1 MFIPLAFVVFPS
13 TILTVGVLIKIV
25 LVARSRVGS
34 VWNML
39 KLQGAR
45 FSSSWQPSSFLRFS
59 GSDSNS
65 ILSVWTSS
73 ESLSSFFH
81 PNSWLSKLIS
91 LTRALIRMH
100 PGFVIGKEQD
110 DNKNNNNNNNHQL
123 TNPHCLSI
131 CRFFCVV
138 SGAGQ
143 NNCSSRA
150 EPYVP
155 NSGLYYFG
163 EILVSLLG
171 VVLFLSFGANQ
182 EVFDFWRQIFKDNFS
197 RVVKI
202 PPQMNRPTAF
212 SYQARG
218 RSAKSL
224 RRYLLARQMNTRCL
238 SYQDL

>member
-1 MFIPLAFVVFPS
+1 
-13 TILTVGVLIKIV
+13 
-25 LVARSRVGS
+25 
-34 VWNML
+34 
-39 KLQGAR
+39 
-45 FSSSWQPSSFLRFS
+45 
-59 GSDSNS
+59 
-65 ILSVWTSS
+65 
-73 ESLSSFFH
+73 
-81 PNSWLSKLIS
+81 
-91 LTRALIRMH
+91 MH

-202 PPQMNRPTAF
+202 PPTNEQANRIQLSSERAKCKESKTISFGTTDEYEMSELSKPLGGVDDRLF
-212 SYQARG
+212 CG
-218 RSAKSL
+218 RKKKKLKISSSSFRKSN
-224 RRYLLARQMNTRCL
+224 Y
-238 SYQDL
+238 